1 MNKLFFLLFVFLVPT
16 LTKGQDSTGSKIYRN
31 LDMALRNPDE
41 VEILDLSKQHLK
53 EFPVEIFKFT
63 NLRELY
69 MSKNRLSAIP
79 AEIGT
84 LTKLEIV
91 DFSRNKLESL
101 PHEITKCVK
110 LRKLIAN
117 NNIISELPSKMNLL
131 QELEY
136 LDLWSNDLG
145 AFPESIRFCKKLK
158 EVDMRV
164 IELTKTEQETMQKLL
179 PNTTI
184 YFSPHCNCSH

>member
-1 MNKLFFLLFVFLVPT
+1 MNKLIFFLFILALPVFSQA
-16 LTKGQDSTGSKIYRN
+16 QDSTKTKVFRN
-31 LDMALRNPDE
+31 LDMALRNPGE

-53 EFPVEIFKFT
+53 DVPVEIFKFT

-69 MSKNRLSAIP
+69 LSKNRITKIP

-91 DFSRNKLESL
+91 DFSRNKLESF
-101 PHEITKCVK
+101 PDEITKCTK
-110 LRKLIAN
+110 LKKLIAN
-117 NNIISELPSKMNLL
+117 NNIINELPAKMNMF
-131 QELEY
+131 QQLEY

-145 AFPESIRFCKKLK
+145 AFPESIRFCKKIK

-164 IELTKTEQETMQKLL
+164 IELTKLEQETMQKLL
-179 PNTTI
+179 PNATI